1 VTSKRVATP
10 YDLAVVG
17 AGPAGL
23 AAAVTALAVG
33 LRVVLLERGAAL
45 GGQYW
50 RQPAPSSGPGRLEEG
65 ELADLHHSLGTFRAL
80 RERVTEGERSRRLR
94 LLLRTQVWTAAR
106 SGGLVVLS
114 TAGTGPGAVAEE
126 VRARRLVLA
135 TGAHD
140 VALPFPGWDLPGV
153 MTVGGLQALLK
164 GSGVVA
170 GRRVVLGG
178 SGPFLLPVAVGL
190 ARRGATVVGV
200 HEASSP
206 RRWARHLPAVARN
219 LDRVAEGVALAAELA
234 RLRVP
239 VQVGSMVVR
248 ADGTDEVEGV
258 SVQRVDSDG
267 HLVAGSLRR
276 LEADTVGVGWGFAP
290 VIDLAVTLG
299 CVVRAGVDG
308 RLAVGVDGRQRTS
321 VPEVLVAGEAS
332 GVGGAGLALAEG
344 ELAAYTAFD
353 DLSGPLV
360 KTPPTGPA
368 SAQRRRT
375 VGRRGARQRAFASA
389 LQQVHPVP
397 AAWTQTLTPQTLL
410 CRCEDVPV
418 QQVLALVARG
428 ADSVRQVRQL
438 TRVGMGWCQGR
449 TCEAACTLLVNGGG
463 RARATGPPAA
473 HERLVAEPVRLGLL
487 AAQEI
492 RAQRD
497 PDDQ

>member
-1 VTSKRVATP
+1 MTSERDVTP

-23 AAAVTALAVG
+23 AAAVTALALG
-33 LRVVLLERGAAL
+33 LRVVLLERAAAL

-50 RQPAPSSGPGRLEEG
+50 RQPAPSAGPGRLEESD
-65 ELADLHHSLGTFRAL
+65 LADLHHSLGTFTAL
-80 RERVTEGERSRRLR
+80 RERVTEGQRAGRLR
-94 LLLRTQVWTAAR
+94 LLLRTRVWTAAR
-106 SGGLVVLS
+106 SEGLVVLS

-126 VRARRLVLA
+126 VRARRVVLA

-140 VALPFPGWDLPGV
+140 VALPFPGWELPGV

-170 GRRVVLGG
+170 GRRVVLAG
-178 SGPFLLPVAVGL
+178 SGPFLLPGAVGL
-190 ARRGATVVGV
+190 ARRGAAVLGV

-206 RRWARHLPAVARN
+206 RRWARHLTAVGRN
-219 LDRVAEGVALAAELA
+219 LDRVVEGAGYAAELA

-248 ADGTDEVEGV
+248 VDGTDEVEGV
-258 SVQRVDSDG
+258 SVQRLDSAG

-299 CVVRAGVDG
+299 CVVRSGVDG
-308 RLAVGVDGRQRTS
+308 RLSVAVDGRQHTS

-332 GVGGAGLALAEG
+332 GVGGAALALTEG
-344 ELAAYTAFD
+344 ELAAYTVFD
-353 DLSGPLV
+353 DLPGPLA
-360 KTPPTGPA
+360 KTPSTGPA
-368 SAQRRRT
+368 SAQRRRALA
-375 VGRRGARQRAFASA
+375 RRGARQRAFADA
-389 LQQVHPVP
+389 LQGAHPVP
-397 AAWTQTLTPQTLL
+397 AAWAQTLTPETLL

-418 QQVLALVARG
+418 KQVLAVVARG

-449 TCEAACTLLVNGGG
+449 TCEAACTLLVNGDAGS
-463 RARATGPPAA
+463 RTTAQPTPY
-473 HERLVAEPVRLGLL
+473 ERLVAEPVRLGLL
-487 AAQEI
+487 AAQQSREEHDTHE
-492 RAQRD
+492 Q
-497 PDDQ
+497 